1 MRLRLRQI
9 IGFAILALVVSGC
22 IKRPKGVLSDK
33 QMAPV
38 VADMEL
44 AEAYIDGL
52 SSTKARTSRD
62 EVVEYVI
69 QKHGLTREQFDST
82 MSWYGRNQD
91 AYFEMCELAEKQLQ
105 KRKKKISGTK
115 SVEIETTDLWPYQR
129 QLFMSPIAGVQSFD
143 FDIPTADVTSGS
155 RLNLIFHI
163 NNSINGIM
171 LLGAEYDNGATT
183 YMSRNLHDA
192 KRVDLTLQIDTARA
206 VTRIFGNLM
215 LNDMKKLPVWLDSIY
230 LKSLPYDSVE
240 YYKIRS
246 QRFAN

>member
-1 MRLRLRQI
+1 MRISLSNL
-9 IGFAILALVVSGC
+9 IGLALLMIFAVSC
-22 IKRPKGVLSDK
+22 IKRPDGVLSDK
-33 QMAPV
+33 KMAPV

-52 SSTKARTSRD
+52 PMTKARNSRE

-69 QKHGLTREQFDST
+69 QKHGLTREEFDST

-105 KRKKKISGTK
+105 KRKSKVAGSK
-115 SVEIETTDLWPYQR
+115 SIEIETTDLWPYQR
-129 QLFMSPIAGVQSFD
+129 QLMMTPISGSQSFD
-143 FDIPTADVTSGS
+143 FNIPTSELVPGS
-155 RLNLIFHI
+155 RLNMIFHA
-163 NNSINGIM
+163 NNSITGSMII
-171 LLGAEYDNGATT
+171 GAEYDNGTKT
-183 YMSRNLHDA
+183 YLSRNLHDS
-192 KRVDLTLQIDTARA
+192 KRVDLTLQIDTGRL

-215 LNDMKKLPVWLDSIY
+215 LNDSKRLPVWLDSIY
-230 LKSLPYDSVE
+230 LKSLPFDSVE